1 MNLVIDTNILIS
13 SLSSKSKYHWII
25 ESLKNNRYQLI
36 ITNDILTEYEEKL
49 KDKYGQL
56 VATVFIELLL
66 NLKNVSLHNVYF
78 NWNLIDSDES
88 DNKFIDAYISG
99 NADFLVTEDKHF
111 NVLKT
116 IEFPLVN
123 IVNIKD
129 FEEIINTNK
138 YN

>member
-1 MNLVIDTNILIS
+1 M
-13 SLSSKSKYHWII
+13 
-25 ESLKNNRYQLI
+25 
-36 ITNDILTEYEEKL
+36 TEYEEKL

-116 IEFPLVN
+116 IEFPKVN